1 MGSQTVYGLA
11 TDGAGRFMF
20 FQNNRCYYSSDGGQN
35 WDKIASYSGGAVA
48 DVAYTTVS
56 GSGVWFVLEGTSSV
70 GDVHSVLAS
79 EIDTEYGGGASATW
93 RSSDIEDTQDPPET
107 ITTYANSSRC
117 SAVDGV
123 AVIINTSNSM
133 MFQLSTSAAPAV
145 VGNKT
150 STLGNGYA
158 QCISGSPS
166 GTWLVGRQGHSTTG
180 GQIYKSTDIT
190 ATHTGGGWT
199 LAEDGIIADTSKH
212 IEDIAPNVVL
222 PF

>member
-1 MGSQTVYGLA
+1 MGAQTVYGMA

-20 FQNNRCYYSSDGGQN
+20 CQNNRCYYSSDGGQN
-35 WDKIASYSGGAVA
+35 WDKIASYSGASVA
-48 DVAYTTVS
+48 DVAYTTV
-56 GSGVWFVLEGTSSV
+56 GGAGIWFVLEGKGSV

-93 RSSDIEDTQDPPET
+93 RNSDIQDGNGDT

-117 SAVDGV
+117 GAALGI

-145 VGNKT
+145 VGTKT
-150 STLGNGYA
+150 STSGNGYA

-166 GTWLVGRQGHSTTG
+166 GTWLIGRQGSSSG
-180 GQIYKSTDIT
+180 GQIYKSTNIT
-190 ATHTGGGWT
+190 TTHTGSGWT
-199 LAEDGIIADTSKH
+199 LAEDDIVADTYSKE